1 MFYLLDK
8 SLSWARLSTI
18 SLKLRRAIRHLFF
31 GDLNQ
36 SEKKSEIE
44 PPLGMA
50 GHKVLM
56 SSATVCIFRHL
67 KFHPAIQF
75 VQFDWYETG
84 NDHPFIYCVYIILKS
99 REKYDLLLLFM
110 TVWRNFQEK
119 IKLRDGNM
127 YIFFPAIL
135 AFFGQICFSYR
146 HLEIKFPTFILFG
159 MKWNEMNQET
169 AFFHCLLI
177 KNLVKL
183 SIISSV
189 HDNFTRFVIR
199 RLRVLT

>member
-1 MFYLLDK
+1 
-8 SLSWARLSTI
+8 
-18 SLKLRRAIRHLFF
+18 
-31 GDLNQ
+31 
-36 SEKKSEIE
+36 
-44 PPLGMA
+44 MA

-127 YIFFPAIL
+127 YIFFPSNIG
-135 AFFGQICFSYR
+135 FFWTD
-146 HLEIKFPTFILFG
+146 LLFVSSSWNKIPDNLFVWYE
-159 MKWNEMNQET
+159 MKWT
-169 AFFHCLLI
+169 RKLHFFIACLSKILWSCQLL
-177 KNLVKL
+177 LVFM
-183 SIISSV
+183 IISQ
-189 HDNFTRFVIR
+189 D
-199 RLRVLT
+199 L

>member
-1 MFYLLDK
+1 MDK
-8 SLSWARLSTI
+8 SLFWARLSTI
-18 SLKLRRAIRHLFF
+18 SQKFRRAIRHLFL

-44 PPLGMA
+44 LPLGMA

-135 AFFGQICFSYR
+135 AFFGQICFSYPPSSWNKIPDI
-146 HLEIKFPTFILFG
+146 HFVWYE
-159 MKWNEMNQET
+159 MKWT
-169 AFFHCLLI
+169 RKLHFFIVCLSKISWNCQLL
-177 KNLVKL
+177 LVFM
-183 SIISSV
+183 IISR
-189 HDNFTRFVIR
+189 D
-199 RLRVLT
+199 L